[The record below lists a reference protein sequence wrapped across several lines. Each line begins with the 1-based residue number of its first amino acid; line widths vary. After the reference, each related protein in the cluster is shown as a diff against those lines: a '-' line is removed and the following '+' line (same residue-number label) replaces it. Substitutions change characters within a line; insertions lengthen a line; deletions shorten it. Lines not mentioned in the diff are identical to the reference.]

1 MSDEGAKAAERPA
14 AAAAAEPAVEA
25 VADGGLS
32 PKEVAVAARKLRGD
46 VRNKA
51 KDLAETLLKV
61 GAMFH
66 NHTLSQHFYFFHM
79 LANRSQD

>member
-1 MSDEGAKAAERPA
+1 MSDEGTKAAERPA

-32 PKEVAVAARKLRGD
+32 PKEVAVAARKLPGD

-51 KDLAETLLKV
+51 KDLAEALLKETPT
-61 GAMFH
+61 
-66 NHTLSQHFYFFHM
+66 TLYGVP
-79 LANRSQD
+79 